1 MLLSV
6 KYEPGYN
13 VGSSLGR
20 KVCVSLHRSS
30 VFVRATDR
38 VRFTWV
44 PGPRCKI
51 RFHVRPDWN
60 WW

>member
-20 KVCVSLHRSS
+20 KVCVSLHA
-30 VFVRATDR
+30 VVFLFVRPIECSLPGFLDR
-38 VRFTWV
+38 VV
-44 PGPRCKI
+44 
-51 RFHVRPDWN
+51 
-60 WW
+60 